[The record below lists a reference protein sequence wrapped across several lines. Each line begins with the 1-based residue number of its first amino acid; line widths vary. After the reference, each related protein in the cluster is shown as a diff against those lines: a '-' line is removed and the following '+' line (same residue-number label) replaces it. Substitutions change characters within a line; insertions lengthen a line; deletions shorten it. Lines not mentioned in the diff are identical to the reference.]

1 MNIPEF
7 SVKRPVTVLMMILV
21 VVVLG
26 AISLSRLGLDMLPD
40 ITYPIVSVVTSYK
53 GVAPADME
61 TLVTKPIEE
70 AVSIVKGVKS
80 VKSMSRE
87 GMSIVIVEFEWGTNL
102 DFAAQDIR
110 DNIGLIRD
118 FLPEDIKEPLV
129 LKFDVSQTPIL
140 TYGITGNLSPLKLK
154 KYIEDTVKPRL
165 ERLDGVASVMV
176 LGGKEREIRISI
188 DRNALQ
194 ARRIPLSNVVRALAM
209 ENLNSPAGHLVEG
222 DREVLIRTVGEF
234 KDLDEIR
241 NIIVAYHK
249 KSPVYLKDIAKVE
262 DTYKEPRGI
271 VRMNRQE
278 SVFMAVMKE
287 SGANIV
293 RVSDRVEKELNKIS
307 KQIPYEVEFHP
318 LMRMARVVKRTL
330 AYTLSNGIT
339 GAILAVVIMFLFLGS
354 WRPTLIVGFAIP
366 LSIIVTFIAIY
377 FAGYTLNIMTLGG
390 LALGAGMLVDN
401 AVVVIESIYRNMEEG
416 KRRKEASIVGA
427 SQVGMAITASTLT
440 TIAVFLPL
448 VYTSGIAGRLS
459 RSLALT
465 IAFALFASLF
475 VALTIIPMMASQII
489 ITARGGV
496 GGDFQRRIEN
506 FFFELRDRY
515 KRALDRALRNRK
527 KVLLGVF
534 ALFVLAIGL
543 GPFVGAEFMPQQDT
557 PVLLLMI
564 KLPVG
569 ISLDRTDQVV
579 KEIENIFL
587 DQKEMVFVGSVVGV
601 SEATTTDA
609 AFGFAPVGVNEG
621 EIFAR
626 TVDREDRKRTSTEI
640 ADAIRRKLPK
650 IEGAKMTM
658 LDMSSLM
665 MGMQQ
670 NPIEVKIFGKDLG
683 ALKRIADRVA
693 KEISD
698 IPGIRDVDITLKRG
712 KPELQ
717 VIVDRKKAADLGVSV
732 GMVAQTVQ
740 TAMQGKVATIY
751 RKGGE
756 ETDVRVRFAEPYR
769 KSVEDLKNLVLVSPI
784 GTQFTLDQ
792 VADFHYTYG
801 PVEIDRENQERK
813 VSVTANVVG
822 RDLNSVMR
830 DIIKR
835 VSKITLPEGYFIDYG
850 GQYEQLKEMVTNLSF
865 AFVLALLLVYMIMA
879 AQFESLVH
887 PFVVMFTIPLALI
900 GVIFFLLISGKTL
913 SVPSFMGV
921 IMLAGIA
928 VNNAI
933 VMIDYVNQL
942 RRRGL
947 SRHEA
952 ILEGCSVR
960 LRPVLITSFTTILG
974 VLPMALSRSQGAEM
988 RSPMAVAIMGGL
1000 LTSTFLTLFVIPL
1013 FYDLFDG
1020 WTRREKKA
1028 LKEEVE

>member
-1 MNIPEF
+1 
-7 SVKRPVTVLMMILV
+7 
-21 VVVLG
+21 
-26 AISLSRLGLDMLPD
+26 
-40 ITYPIVSVVTSYK
+40 
-53 GVAPADME
+53 
-61 TLVTKPIEE
+61 
-70 AVSIVKGVKS
+70 
-80 VKSMSRE
+80 
-87 GMSIVIVEFEWGTNL
+87 
-102 DFAAQDIR
+102 
-110 DNIGLIRD
+110 
-118 FLPEDIKEPLV
+118 
-129 LKFDVSQTPIL
+129 
-140 TYGITGNLSPLKLK
+140 
-154 KYIEDTVKPRL
+154 
-165 ERLDGVASVMV
+165 
-176 LGGKEREIRISI
+176 
-188 DRNALQ
+188 
-194 ARRIPLSNVVRALAM
+194 
-209 ENLNSPAGHLVEG
+209 
-222 DREVLIRTVGEF
+222 
-234 KDLDEIR
+234 
-241 NIIVAYHK
+241 
-249 KSPVYLKDIAKVE
+249 
-262 DTYKEPRGI
+262 
-271 VRMNRQE
+271 
-278 SVFMAVMKE
+278 
-287 SGANIV
+287 
-293 RVSDRVEKELNKIS
+293 
-307 KQIPYEVEFHP
+307 
-318 LMRMARVVKRTL
+318 
-330 AYTLSNGIT
+330 
-339 GAILAVVIMFLFLGS
+339 
-354 WRPTLIVGFAIP
+354 
-366 LSIIVTFIAIY
+366 
-377 FAGYTLNIMTLGG
+377 
-390 LALGAGMLVDN
+390 
-401 AVVVIESIYRNMEEG
+401 
-416 KRRKEASIVGA
+416 
-427 SQVGMAITASTLT
+427 
-440 TIAVFLPL
+440 
-448 VYTSGIAGRLS
+448 
-459 RSLALT
+459 
-465 IAFALFASLF
+465 
-475 VALTIIPMMASQII
+475 
-489 ITARGGV
+489 
-496 GGDFQRRIEN
+496 
-506 FFFELRDRY
+506 
-515 KRALDRALRNRK
+515 
-527 KVLLGVF
+527 
-534 ALFVLAIGL
+534 
-543 GPFVGAEFMPQQDT
+543 MPQQDT
-557 PVLLLMI
+557 PLLLLRI

-587 DQKEMVFVGSVVGV
+587 DQKEMVTVGSVVGV
-601 SEATTTDA
+601 SEAGTSDA
-609 AFGFAPVGVNEG
+609 AFGFAPAGVNEG

-640 ADAIRRKLPK
+640 AEAIRRKLPK

-658 LDMSSLM
+658 VDMSSLM
-665 MGMQQ
+665 MGTQES
-670 NPIEVKIFGKDLG
+670 PIEVKVFGKDLG
-683 ALKRIADRVA
+683 VLKRVADRVA

-850 GQYEQLKEMVTNLSF
+850 GQYEQLKEMITNLSI

-913 SVPSFMGV
+913 SLPSFMGV

-928 VNNAI
+928 VNNGI

-960 LRPVLITSFTTILG
+960 LRPILITSFTTILG
-974 VLPMALSRSQGAEM
+974 VLPMVLSRSQGAEM

-1000 LTSTFLTLFVIPL
+1000 LASTFLTLFVIPL

-1020 WTRREKKA
+1020 WTRRKKKA